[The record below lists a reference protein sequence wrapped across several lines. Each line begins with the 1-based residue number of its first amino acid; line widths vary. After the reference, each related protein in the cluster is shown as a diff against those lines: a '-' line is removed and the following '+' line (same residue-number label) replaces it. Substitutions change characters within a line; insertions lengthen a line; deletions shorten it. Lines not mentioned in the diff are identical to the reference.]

1 MANVLT
7 IPQFVNVLAAATG
20 TFLSA
25 EYAALDHAGGM
36 VEREAERVLGTYD
49 YGWPQLAP
57 STQARRAQAGFSP
70 NEPLLVTHELRDSIH
85 HQVNG
90 TVTRMEVD
98 IGSDNPKAIW
108 HELGTSHHPPRPFL
122 MPALVHEE
130 QAIVHAIGP
139 IVLRGFYHP

>member
-1 MANVLT
+1 MAHVLS
-7 IPQFVNVLAAATG
+7 IPQFVHVLAHATG

-25 EYAALDHAGGM
+25 EYAALEHAGQM
-36 VEREAERVLGTYD
+36 VEREARRVLGTYD

-57 STQARRAQAGFSP
+57 ATQSKRQSAGYPP
-70 NEPLLVTHELRDSIH
+70 NEPLLVTHELRESIH

-122 MPALVHEE
+122 MAALVHEE
-130 QAIVHAIGP
+130 HNIVHAIGP